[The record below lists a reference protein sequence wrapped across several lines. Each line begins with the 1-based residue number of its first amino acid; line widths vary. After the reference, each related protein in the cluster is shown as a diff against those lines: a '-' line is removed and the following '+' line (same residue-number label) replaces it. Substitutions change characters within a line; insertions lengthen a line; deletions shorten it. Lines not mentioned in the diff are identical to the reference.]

1 MSLLANYCHIISS
14 SGVYINERASYRFW
28 VKLMT
33 VTSNNA
39 KFSSQRIAAVSE
51 DFEATFLNLWPKV
64 YNVLFRLLGDKAEAE
79 DLALETFWR
88 LYQNPPSSRDNL
100 NGWLYR
106 VAVNLGFNALR
117 SQKRRTRYEEQAGSL
132 ALESNTAARP
142 EDELERAERRQ
153 EVQQTLAQMK
163 PRSAQL
169 LVLRHSGLS
178 YTDLAAALKVKP
190 TSVGKMLARAADEF
204 EMKYRQRQGE

>member
-1 MSLLANYCHIISS
+1 LV
-14 SGVYINERASYRFW
+14 GVNVNERASYRFW

-33 VTSNNA
+33 VTSNQVDL
-39 KFSSQRIAAVSE
+39 KSQQATVESAN
-51 DFEATFLNLWPKV
+51 FEEVFVEQWPRV
-64 YNVLFRLLGDKAEAE
+64 YGVLFRIVSDKAEAE
-79 DLALETFWR
+79 DLALEAFWQ
-88 LYQNPPSSRDNL
+88 LYKKPPAKADNL

-117 SQKRRTRYEEQAGSL
+117 AKKRRAHYEERAGSL
-132 ALESNTAARP
+132 ANEYNPSTAP

-153 EVQQTLAQMK
+153 NVQHVLAQMK

-178 YTDLAAALKVKP
+178 YAEIAAAMKVKP
-190 TSVGKMLARAADEF
+190 NSVGKLLSRAEDEF
-204 EMKYRQRQGE
+204 EKKYRQLLGE